1 MSETPFPELDTVIH
15 SPARLQIVSTLM
27 LLEEADFVYL
37 LNVTNLTRGNLST
50 HLSKLEEVGYVEIE
64 KTYRNKRPL
73 TLLRLTKQGR
83 NAYEIYR
90 KTLLDFLK

>member
-1 MSETPFPELDTVIH
+1 MSEIPFPDLDTIIH

-50 HLSKLEEVGYVEIE
+50 HISKLEEAGYVEIE

-73 TLLRLTKQGR
+73 TLLRLTEQGR

>member
-1 MSETPFPELDTVIH
+1 MSEIPFPDLDTVIH

-37 LNVTNLTRGNLST
+37 LNVTNFTRGNLST
-50 HLSKLEEVGYVEIE
+50 HISKLEEAGYVKIE

-73 TLLRLTKQGR
+73 TLLRLTEQGR